1 MTNTY
6 LSNLKERR
14 LEKEVK
20 DCAAFGIILGGILF
34 IINGWFYWFTPNG
47 DNPALPYLLI
57 ISALMF
63 ICGIIIPQLLY
74 YPQKLLTSI
83 GNYIFLIF
91 FKILLLATYILIIL
105 PSSLVYRGRKT
116 SPFYSWNDTMSIK
129 AGEWTEKVFNY
140 SNEKCHKYSNT
151 KIFQYL
157 NVVKFFI
164 DKKQWVLI
172 PILIALLIF
181 GLIFTFIQSSL
192 IAPLIYTL
200 F

>member
-1 MTNTY
+1 MTNNY

-34 IINGWFYWFTPNG
+34 IINGWFYWFTPKG
-47 DNPALPYLLI
+47 DNPILPYLMA

-63 ICGIIIPQLLY
+63 ICGVIIPQILY
-74 YPQKLLTSI
+74 YPQKLLTSV
-83 GNYIFLIF
+83 GNFIFLIF

-105 PSSLVYRGRKT
+105 PSSLIYKRKNT
-116 SPFYSWNDTMSIK
+116 SPFYSWKDTMNIQV
-129 AGEWTEKVFNY
+129 GEWTEKVFNY
-140 SNEKCHKYSNT
+140 SNEKCYKYSNT

-192 IAPLIYTL
+192 IAPLIYTI